1 MKQGSIVGMRLFLLL
16 VAAWLVFTGAA
27 KAQQAAPSQE
37 EVFQFGDAS
46 GYLNGP
52 WKFTVGDSP
61 IDPKTGKQLWAEPG
75 FDDSHW
81 ENVTL
86 DGEKD
91 PGGWGAHG
99 HPEYI
104 GYAWYRLHVKV
115 HAPAGQS
122 LAIAGPW
129 NFDDA
134 YQVFVNG
141 AGVGGFGFERGKPAL
156 YYAKPAMFPIPG
168 SSFAGSS
175 DQVIA
180 FRFWLSKTTIQITP
194 GISGGFRAAPS
205 LGTLSAAKDHY
216 KVEWLGAVSA
226 GAGSILSVVLYT
238 PLVLLS
244 LLLFLFNRHD
254 RAFLWMFV
262 LCLLSWAGYVENQIA
277 AYTFLLPAA
286 WDEIL
291 VSLLL
296 PPAIRGLWYLIVRS
310 WFGLPRRPLL
320 SATLAVLLAMHWYL
334 ALVYTRFVPFG
345 PASLV
350 GSAQGLRV
358 IVEAIILLI
367 LCWTLMQGIR
377 KMRLDGWMLMPVLLI
392 LAIDLAIRALHL
404 GEALRPLRIAGFAF
418 FFNDQESIIIAFAIC
433 ALLVHRWVH
442 SSRHQRELALE
453 MKQAQE
459 VQQVILPETRME
471 LPGLIVESEYRPA
484 QVVGGDFF
492 QVIPLAG
499 QGTLV
504 VAGDVSGKGMRA
516 AMMVSLIVGVIRTL
530 AEQNPSPAAML
541 AGINRRLIG
550 RTHGGF
556 ATCCAVLIRTDGMA
570 TFANAG
576 HLQPYLN
583 GEEIELPAGLPAGIV
598 DGMSYEEVSLQI
610 PPHAK
615 LVLLSDGVV
624 EARNEKGEIF
634 GFDRT
639 AAMANNSAA
648 AIAHAAQ
655 AFGQDDD
662 ITVLTL
668 TRLAST

>member
-1 MKQGSIVGMRLFLLL
+1 
-16 VAAWLVFTGAA
+16 
-27 KAQQAAPSQE
+27 
-37 EVFQFGDAS
+37 
-46 GYLNGP
+46 
-52 WKFTVGDSP
+52 
-61 IDPKTGKQLWAEPG
+61 
-75 FDDSHW
+75 
-81 ENVTL
+81 
-86 DGEKD
+86 
-91 PGGWGAHG
+91 
-99 HPEYI
+99 
-104 GYAWYRLHVKV
+104 
-115 HAPAGQS
+115 
-122 LAIAGPW
+122 
-129 NFDDA
+129 
-134 YQVFVNG
+134 
-141 AGVGGFGFERGKPAL
+141 
-156 YYAKPAMFPIPG
+156 
-168 SSFAGSS
+168 
-175 DQVIA
+175 
-180 FRFWLSKTTIQITP
+180 
-194 GISGGFRAAPS
+194 
-205 LGTLSAAKDHY
+205 
-216 KVEWLGAVSA
+216 
-226 GAGSILSVVLYT
+226 
-238 PLVLLS
+238 
-244 LLLFLFNRHD
+244 
-254 RAFLWMFV
+254 
-262 LCLLSWAGYVENQIA
+262 
-277 AYTFLLPAA
+277 
-286 WDEIL
+286 
-291 VSLLL
+291 
-296 PPAIRGLWYLIVRS
+296 
-310 WFGLPRRPLL
+310 
-320 SATLAVLLAMHWYL
+320 
-334 ALVYTRFVPFG
+334 
-345 PASLV
+345 
-350 GSAQGLRV
+350 
-358 IVEAIILLI
+358 
-367 LCWTLMQGIR
+367 
-377 KMRLDGWMLMPVLLI
+377 
-392 LAIDLAIRALHL
+392 
-404 GEALRPLRIAGFAF
+404 
-418 FFNDQESIIIAFAIC
+418 
-433 ALLVHRWVH
+433 
-442 SSRHQRELALE
+442 

-459 VQQVILPETRME
+459 VQQIILPETRME

-484 QVVGGDFF
+484 QVVGGEFF